1 MDGNLQEAAMYIV
14 HVSIHVKADK
24 LEEFKAVSLDNAQ
37 HSIQEPGVARFDVI
51 QEADRPTHF
60 LLVEVYRSQEAAAD
74 HKKTAH
80 YERWRVAVEPLL
92 SEPRTRVLYRNVFPD
107 ERGWG

>member
-1 MDGNLQEAAMYIV
+1 MAAMYIV
-14 HVSIHVKADK
+14 HVSIHVKGDRIG
-24 LEEFKAVSLDNAQ
+24 EFKAVSLDNAK
-37 HSIQEPGVARFDVI
+37 HSVEEQGVARFDVI
-51 QEADRPTHF
+51 QETENPTRF
-60 LLVEVYRSQEAAAD
+60 LLVEVYRSQEAAAE

-92 SEPRTRVLYRNVFPD
+92 AEPRTRIFYTNVFPD